1 MADGNTMSTFDVK
14 LKQLLMTC
22 KRTDSVL
29 DSNKDTAIKRQLE
42 ALKAL
47 TNKVETSKRVVE
59 SLKIE
64 QKVNED
70 EVATWNSQVETELE
84 KADDDVKRLEKWQDD
99 CKLEKERNAFEEKLK
114 YEIILHE
121 TKLKL
126 ESEHQAKLESGSSS
140 KEIHAKQ
147 VEAKLPKLVISK
159 FDGNSIVV

>member
-140 KEIHAKQ
+140 K
-147 VEAKLPKLVISK
+147 
-159 FDGNSIVV
+159 

>member
-1 MADGNTMSTFDVK
+1 MADAKAMSTFDVK
-14 LKQLLMTC
+14 LKQLVMTC

-47 TNKVETSKRVVE
+47 TN
-59 SLKIE
+59 
-64 QKVNED
+64 
-70 EVATWNSQVETELE
+70 ETELE

-114 YEIILHE
+114 YEVKLHE
-121 TKLKL
+121 TTLKL

-140 KEIHAKQ
+140 KEIYAKQ

-159 FDGNSIVV
+159 FDGNYMDWQRFWDQFTESIEKSGLASRTRENVPHQSN